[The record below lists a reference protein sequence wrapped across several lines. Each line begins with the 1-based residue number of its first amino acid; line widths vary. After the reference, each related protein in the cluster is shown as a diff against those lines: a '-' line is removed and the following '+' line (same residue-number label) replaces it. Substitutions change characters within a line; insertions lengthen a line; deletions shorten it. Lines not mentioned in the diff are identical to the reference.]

1 MNAEIKR
8 QTVDALETYMKEY
21 RLSQNEIAKRSGV
34 NAAYI
39 LEMRRGNDR
48 FINKEG
54 KEIVISDKYYEKI
67 AQLVGF
73 RAGKTWWDFRETEQ
87 AIEIM
92 SILQDAKQYAYTNV
106 IVGDTGCGKSFIV
119 DLFRQKNPNDV
130 FVVTVSQLDNI
141 GDILDKIIDLL
152 KIAPAKSKSRKM
164 KDIVAR
170 LREMRLD
177 GYTPMLVFDECEY
190 MKQPALC
197 AIKELYDGLNKYCA
211 VVLVGHPQLINNIER
226 LRKKSRDGIPQ
237 LYRRIKFGIRR
248 LSPID
253 RKFGP
258 FLENIRDAKLRKFL
272 QTECENYGELHD
284 VLVPALREAE
294 RANEA
299 VSEDFVRQL
308 LNMPYRA

>member
-1 MNAEIKR
+1 
-8 QTVDALETYMKEY
+8 
-21 RLSQNEIAKRSGV
+21 
-34 NAAYI
+34 
-39 LEMRRGNDR
+39 
-48 FINKEG
+48 
-54 KEIVISDKYYEKI
+54 
-67 AQLVGF
+67 
-73 RAGKTWWDFRETEQ
+73 
-87 AIEIM
+87 M

-106 IVGDTGCGKSFIV
+106 IVGDTGCGKSFVV

-130 FVVTVSQLDNI
+130 FVVTVSQMDNT

-170 LREMRLD
+170 LRDMRFN
-177 GYTPMLVFDECEY
+177 GNAPMLVFDECEF

-197 AIKELYDGLNKYCA
+197 AMKEFYEELKKYCA
-211 VVLVGHPQLINNIER
+211 VVLVGHPQLISNIER
-226 LRKKSRDGIPQ
+226 LKKKEKDGIPQ
-237 LYRRIKFGIRR
+237 FYRRIKFGIRR

-253 RKFGP
+253 RRFGL
-258 FLENIRDAKLRKFL
+258 FLENIRDAGLRKFL

-299 VSEDFVRQL
+299 VSEDFVRLL
-308 LNMPYRA
+308 LNMPRRAQTPFTGYLNSN